1 MQTELNVNILLVD
14 DQPKSLR
21 AWSALLES
29 LGQNLVRA
37 SSGKEALQCLSDRDF
52 AVIILNIRMPGM
64 KGFETAK
71 RIRERPA
78 SQHIP
83 IIFITALHPSDRQLL
98 SHYSLGA
105 VDYLFEPIVPELL
118 RSKVELFI
126 SVFQKTAERTA
137 ALRQANDE
145 LVAEIVQHRQAEL
158 ALRKSEQK
166 YRTLVETIPHGI
178 GEIDTHGIITFCNSA
193 LERILDYKQGELLG
207 KPMWHLSPEPER
219 SNLPGYLVGLVQ
231 DQPSPAPYFSQFL
244 TKDGIPVELQMDW
257 NYKRNDKGQVIGVIS
272 VVTDITERKRMEEAL
287 RISEE
292 RFRVALK
299 NSPTVVFTQDTEF
312 RYIWIYNPALGF
324 DAEEVVEKL
333 DAEIFSPEDTQRL
346 AAIKRRVLATGVGT
360 REQTFITFNGEVHYY
375 DLTVEPMFDR
385 AGELVGITCAA
396 TDITEVRVQEQQL
409 RAIFEG
415 SLDAIAITD
424 DNGVFVEANPAAC
437 QLLGVP
443 LSELLGHRVTD
454 FLEPGFNFH
463 QVWRTFLEQGQ
474 LTGEVRFV
482 RSDGTL
488 RDVEYAAKANFLPSR
503 HLGVLR
509 DITERKQLVAK
520 LAASEERFRTSIEN
534 MLDCFGM
541 YTAIRDES
549 GKIVDFAIEYVNA
562 AACANNRMTKEE
574 QIGQRLCEILPTH
587 CETGLFD
594 EYVKLVE
601 TGHPLIKESVYYED
615 THISGTFD
623 IRAIKLNDGF
633 AVAWRDITERIQAE
647 EMRRAL
653 EAEKELRNV
662 QLRFFSMASHEF
674 RTPLST
680 ILLTAQL
687 LKARTQEWSPD
698 KLHRN
703 LQRIETTAKNMTHL
717 LDDILTINRADTGKL
732 ECNPHSLN
740 LEEFC
745 RQLVEDLQLNAG
757 SKHPITFVNHGQY
770 LNVWLDEKLLRS
782 ILTNLLSNA
791 TKYSPQG
798 GEIHFA
804 LTVEPTEVVFQ
815 IQDQGIGIS
824 PEDQQHLFKT
834 FYRGKNAEHIPGTG
848 LGLTVVKKCL
858 DLQGGNITLTSQ
870 VGVGTTVTVTI
881 PLSK

>member
-1 MQTELNVNILLVD
+1 MQTELKVNILLVD

-21 AWSALLES
+21 AGSALLES

-37 SSGKEALQCLSDRDF
+37 SSGEEALQCLSDRDF
-52 AVIILNIRMPGM
+52 VVIILNIRMPGM

-98 SHYSLGA
+98 SYYSLGA

-193 LERILDYKQGELLG
+193 LERMLDYKQGELLG

-231 DQPSPAPYFSQFL
+231 EQPSPAPYFSQFL

-257 NYKRNDKGQVIGVIS
+257 NYKRNDKGQVTGVIS

-312 RYIWIYNPALGF
+312 RYIWIYNSALGF
-324 DAEEVVEKL
+324 DAEDVVGKL

-346 AAIKRRVLATGVGT
+346 VAIKRRVLATGVGT

-437 QLLGVP
+437 QLLGLP

-454 FLEPGFNFH
+454 FMQPGFNFH

-503 HLGVLR
+503 HLGVL
-509 DITERKQLVAK
+509 
-520 LAASEERFRTSIEN
+520 
-534 MLDCFGM
+534 
-541 YTAIRDES
+541 
-549 GKIVDFAIEYVNA
+549 
-562 AACANNRMTKEE
+562 
-574 QIGQRLCEILPTH
+574 
-587 CETGLFD
+587 
-594 EYVKLVE
+594 
-601 TGHPLIKESVYYED
+601 
-615 THISGTFD
+615 
-623 IRAIKLNDGF
+623 
-633 AVAWRDITERIQAE
+633 RDITERIQAE

-791 TKYSPQG
+791 IKYSPQG